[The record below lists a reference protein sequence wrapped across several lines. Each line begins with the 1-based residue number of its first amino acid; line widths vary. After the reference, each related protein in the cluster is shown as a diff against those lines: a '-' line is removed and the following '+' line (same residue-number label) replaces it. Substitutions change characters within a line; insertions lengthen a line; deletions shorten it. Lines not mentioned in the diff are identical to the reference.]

1 MVNSDRSYRQMQEA
15 TKEVA
20 EFAGSPAM
28 RKMGELL
35 DAMAQC
41 YASDLVHVLPEQLLQ
56 TQAKLKQVLALRDL
70 VTGASDTA
78 PKI

>member
-1 MVNSDRSYRQMQEA
+1 MVNGDRAHRQMQEA
-15 TKEVA
+15 TVEVA

-41 YASDLVHVLPEQLLQ
+41 YAADLVHVLPEQLLQ
-56 TQAKLKQVLALRDL
+56 TQAKFKQVMALRDL
-70 VTGASDTA
+70 VNGASDMA